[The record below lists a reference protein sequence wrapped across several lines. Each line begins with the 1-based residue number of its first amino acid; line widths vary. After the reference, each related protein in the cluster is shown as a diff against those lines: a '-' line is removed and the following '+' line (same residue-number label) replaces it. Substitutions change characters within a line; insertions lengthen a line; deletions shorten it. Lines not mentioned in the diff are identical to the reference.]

1 MDKNAKILAILVVVI
16 VIAASGITAAIMMN
30 HNNNNNKS
38 SFSTDT
44 AALVYGNANRG
55 EGFSGRLSR
64 LFSRRI

>member
-1 MDKNAKILAILVVVI
+1 MDKNAKILAIVVVVI
-16 VIAASGITAAIMMN
+16 VIAASGITAAIKTN
-30 HNNNNNKS
+30 HNNNNKS

-44 AALVYGNANRG
+44 VALVYGNANRG